1 MHVSRGRSHKPRN
14 SAAVMLPCLSVSF
27 SLHSFSSSRQQ
38 PWICLRSLLSMGS
51 QFCRGGVPT
60 GVCGEGQKQS
70 FNWRVS
76 WGQSWA
82 AGQLCRWQDR
92 REAFYF
98 LWWAISSQRI
108 TMGFG
113 TIYVTSF

>member
-1 MHVSRGRSHKPRN
+1 
-14 SAAVMLPCLSVSF
+14 MLPCLSKSF

-60 GVCGEGQKQS
+60 GVCGEGQKHS

-76 WGQSWA
+76 WWEDSHGDHREDLRS
-82 AGQLCRWQDR
+82 AGQLCRRQEGR
-92 REAFYF
+92 QA
-98 LWWAISSQRI
+98 
-108 TMGFG
+108 
-113 TIYVTSF
+113 